1 MGFLALSGLVMTA
14 AMLVTLARVVHW
26 RFILGYATL
35 IDVTATV
42 GLLTLYAGTYSG
54 MMAATISGLV
64 LAVTLSAGRKIFGY
78 SRLNWQMQTVHY
90 PGVLTDLENK
100 AGDKANAYC
109 KHYSRYVEC
118 VRNYFYGPVARFR

>member
-35 IDVTATV
+35 IDVTATI

-54 MMAATISGLV
+54 MMAATISGFV
-64 LAVTLSAGRKIFGY
+64 LAVTLTIGRRVFGY
-78 SRLNWQMQTVHY
+78 SRLNWKLQLVHY
-90 PGVLTDLENK
+90 PGALQFMENK
-100 AGDKANAYC
+100 VGEQVNAYC
-109 KHYSRYVEC
+109 EHYSRYVEC
-118 VRNYFYGPVARFR
+118 IRHYVFGPVARFR